1 MRASR
6 WRQWASLMLSAGTVA
21 CMQNPAPIGWL
32 SPAEA
37 AQKDAYGAWIVVTT
51 SDTTG
56 ESGEF
61 LAVDNDSVF
70 VLSLD
75 GVVRAV
81 PRGSVREAKIAFY
94 QSQLGSVILWSTL
107 GTLST
112 ISNGVLLV
120 FTAPAWIIT
129 GTVAGASE
137 SRAPIRTV
145 ARPEDWETVRMYARF
160 PMGMPENLPRRLPTK
175 PMR

>member
-6 WRQWASLMLSAGTVA
+6 WRRWASLTLVAGMAA
-21 CMQNPAPIGWL
+21 CAQNPAPIGWL
-32 SPAEA
+32 SPAVA
-37 AQKDAYGAWIVVTT
+37 AQKDPYGAWIVVTT
-51 SDTTG
+51 SDTSG

-61 LAVDNDSVF
+61 LAVDKDSVF

-75 GVVRAV
+75 SIVRAV
-81 PRGSVREAKIAFY
+81 PRASVREAKVAFY
-94 QSQLGSVILWSTL
+94 QAQLGSVILWSVL

-112 ISNGVLLV
+112 VSNGVLLV
-120 FTAPAWIIT
+120 FTAPTWIIG
-129 GTVAGASE
+129 GTVASASE
-137 SRAPIRTV
+137 SHAPIRTV

-175 PMR
+175 PLR

>member
-1 MRASR
+1 MQASR
-6 WRQWASLMLSAGTVA
+6 WLRWASLTLVAGTVA
-21 CMQNPAPIGWL
+21 CVQNPAPIGWL
-32 SPAEA
+32 SPAVA
-37 AQKDAYGAWIVVTT
+37 AQKDVYGAWIVVTT

-70 VLSLD
+70 VLSVD
-75 GVVRAV
+75 GIVRAV

-94 QSQLGSVILWSTL
+94 QSQLGSVVLWSAL

-112 ISNGVLLV
+112 VSNGVLLV
-120 FTAPAWIIT
+120 LTAPAWIIA
-129 GTVAGASE
+129 GTVASASE

-145 ARPEDWETVRMYARF
+145 ARTEDWETVRMYARF
-160 PMGMPENLPRRLPTK
+160 PIGMPENLPRRLRPK
-175 PMR
+175 PIL

>member
-6 WRQWASLMLSAGTVA
+6 WRRWASLTLIAGAAA
-21 CMQNPAPIGWL
+21 CVQNPAPIGWL
-32 SPAEA
+32 SPAVA
-37 AQKDAYGAWIVVTT
+37 AQNDPYGAWIVVTT
-51 SDTTG
+51 SDTSG
-56 ESGEF
+56 ASGEF

-75 GVVRAV
+75 STVRAV

-94 QSQLGSVILWSTL
+94 QSQLGSVILWSAL

-112 ISNGVLLV
+112 ASNGILLV
-120 FTAPAWIIT
+120 FTAPTWIIA
-129 GTVAGASE
+129 GTVASASE

-145 ARPEDWETVRMYARF
+145 AKTEDWETVRMYARF
-160 PMGMPENLPRRLPTK
+160 PMGMPQNLPRRLPTK
-175 PMR
+175 PLR